1 MNKVSF
7 DIFIKMLGELNEFIA
22 KDFDPEYILEVRA
35 IGGFSMIIHKRL
47 GEISG
52 PREESR
58 DIDSLTKAYPDEIID
73 KITGKEKVFENK
85 QNKNVGLWR
94 SL

>member
-1 MNKVSF
+1 MNNKVSF

-22 KDFDPEYILEVRA
+22 NDFDTKYILEVRA

-52 PREESR
+52 
-58 DIDSLTKAYPDEIID
+58 
-73 KITGKEKVFENK
+73 
-85 QNKNVGLWR
+85 
-94 SL
+94 